1 MNNEVGSYEAKT
13 KLPELLRRVEAG
25 ESFTIT
31 NRGKVVADLIPADS
45 RRQRAKLA
53 IANIKRM
60 KKHVVSDEDLMEMKQ
75 EGRK

>member
-1 MNNEVGSYEAKT
+1 MKSKVASYEAKN
-13 KLPELLRRVEAG
+13 KLPEFLRRVEAG

-31 NRGKVVADLIPADS
+31 NHGKVVADLIPADS

-60 KKHVVSDEDLMEMKQ
+60 KKHVVSNETLMDLRQ
-75 EGRK
+75 QGR